1 MSKQEEKRSTPTAEK
16 LETGLKI
23 GAIAM
28 NTILGIFQIYFVVR
42 NGKEPVNT

>member
-1 MSKQEEKRSTPTAEK
+1 MAKQEEKQPKAIAEK

-23 GAIAM
+23 GALAM

-42 NGKEPVNT
+42 NGKESVSS